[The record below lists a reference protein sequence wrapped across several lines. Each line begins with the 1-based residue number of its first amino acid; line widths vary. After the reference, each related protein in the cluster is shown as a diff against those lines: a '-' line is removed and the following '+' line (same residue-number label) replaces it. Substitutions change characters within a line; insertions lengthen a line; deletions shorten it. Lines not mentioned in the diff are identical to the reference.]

1 MYDSSRSYALKFV
14 PICDQDSSSSW
25 VIEIPSTDILCSSNT
40 DMCVRTGSY
49 SNVSFEIM
57 KDERIFTRSFFV
69 NMSLVSNKSSLT
81 LVNMLQ
87 TMLKAAVHYFLAS
100 LNVPCD
106 FLCDGSIIPYLQVAT
121 QLSLP
126 WDGAVMMG
134 LLQGKVE
141 TGGMHSPVV
150 SAKENVIFIH
160 GASSSSKF
168 WRDTIL
174 SHLSQEFLASHTLF
188 LPDLLGSGDSPRP
201 QVCHSLLYIALEKYQ
216 TYII

>member
-1 MYDSSRSYALKFV
+1 MIAGSRDSWALAYRMYDSSRSYALKIV

-25 VIEIPSTDILCSSNT
+25 VIEIPSTDILRSSNI
-40 DMCVRTGSY
+40 DMCVRNGSY

-57 KDERIFTRSFFV
+57 KDERVYNHSFFV
-69 NMSLVSNKSSLT
+69 N
-81 LVNMLQ
+81 
-87 TMLKAAVHYFLAS
+87 MLKAAVHYFLAS

-106 FLCDGSIIPYLQVAT
+106 FLCDGSIFPYLQVAT

-134 LLQGKVE
+134 LLQGKAE

-201 QVCHSLLYIALEKYQ
+201 QVCHSLLHIALEKY
-216 TYII
+216 

>member
-1 MYDSSRSYALKFV
+1 MIAGSRDSWALAYRMYDSSRSYALKIV

-25 VIEIPSTDILCSSNT
+25 VIEIPSTDILRSSNI
-40 DMCVRTGSY
+40 DMCVRNGSY

-57 KDERIFTRSFFV
+57 KDERVYNHSFFV
-69 NMSLVSNKSSLT
+69 N
-81 LVNMLQ
+81 
-87 TMLKAAVHYFLAS
+87 MLKAAVHYFLAS

-106 FLCDGSIIPYLQVAT
+106 FLCDGPIFPYLQVAT

-134 LLQGKVE
+134 LLQGKAE
-141 TGGMHSPVV
+141 TGGTHSPVV

-201 QVCHSLLYIALEKYQ
+201 QVCHSLLHIALEKY
-216 TYII
+216 